1 MLVTCLWYLNC
12 LETWLGSVEYF
23 IETRLGLDKDNY
35 SMKMFDFKM
44 FWIAN
49 ELIQR
54 EYDSFFFLFPFFGLV
69 IIDLLFK
76 NVKEARQGWLF
87 YFWEKRR
94 VAWLSSKP
102 NTNVSLPVLQRI
114 GKLSACLVHVF
125 KHMFSVFK
133 QYYTY
138 FRTLFH
144 PHVFPKN
151 TNNITRTT
159 LPNGLNCHHPEVWSI
174 NAIIS
179 AGWIALWV
187 LPISYSNRICVCILK
202 SSFRIQWTLWMRE

>member
-114 GKLSACLVHVF
+114 GK
-125 KHMFSVFK
+125 
-133 QYYTY
+133 
-138 FRTLFH
+138 
-144 PHVFPKN
+144 
-151 TNNITRTT
+151 
-159 LPNGLNCHHPEVWSI
+159 SI
-174 NAIIS
+174 VIILRC
-179 AGWIALWV
+179 GPLMPLY
-187 LPISYSNRICVCILK
+187 LPIELLFGCCQLAIAIGFAWNFKVFLLYSMNLVDEGIGHLPPPCERIDLLMPH
-202 SSFRIQWTLWMRE
+202 FPLQWLDIQLPMQ

>member
-12 LETWLGSVEYF
+12 LEKWLGSVEYF

-69 IIDLLFK
+69 IIDILFK
-76 NVKEARQGWLF
+76 NVKEARQGWLSF
-87 YFWEKRR
+87 LFVCFFFFFFFGEKTR
-94 VAWLSSKP
+94 VACLSLKP

-114 GKLSACLVHVF
+114 GKLSARLVHVF

-151 TNNITRTT
+151 INNITRTT

-179 AGWIALWV
+179 AG
-187 LPISYSNRICVCILK
+187 
-202 SSFRIQWTLWMRE
+202 